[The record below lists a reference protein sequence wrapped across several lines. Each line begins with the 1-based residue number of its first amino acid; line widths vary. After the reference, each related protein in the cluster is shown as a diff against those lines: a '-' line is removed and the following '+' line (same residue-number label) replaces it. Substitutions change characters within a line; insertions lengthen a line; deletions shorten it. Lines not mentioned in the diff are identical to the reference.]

1 MAKINPVKLK
11 QDAEKL
17 EKAGRADQ
25 AILLYRQI
33 VEDNPRD
40 WNTVKKIGDLYVRLN
55 RHREAIGEYAK
66 VADFYA
72 SDGFLLKAIAM
83 WKQINK
89 LDASSLDPY
98 LHLAD
103 LYAKQGLMM
112 EAKSQYQIVVDEYV
126 KRGKTREAGDVLRKM
141 ADIDPGDLK
150 IRSRLADLYTRDGDQ
165 GRAVG
170 EHIAIAEELNKKGH
184 LAEALQVLEKGL
196 KVDPGSLQLRLELA
210 RVHLVQKS
218 YDRAVHYLEE
228 AVRQAPEDP
237 QILVRLGEAYLGA
250 KKFEEAEAISRRL
263 RELGPDDDESRI
275 QMGRVYLQQDRFD
288 RAFEEFLPAVE
299 KMAARKETEKAAA
312 LLQQII
318 QKNAVHTISLA
329 KLVDVY
335 RAGNKEGAATAAS
348 QQLAEAHINSAEFV
362 EAAQVLEDL
371 VERDPQNAQ
380 HRTKLEFV
388 KTRIG
393 GGSAPRP
400 AAASAAPVLEGA
412 FLEEEFDLE
421 EPAAA
426 RMPTPAAS
434 RPAVRP
440 PAPARPAA
448 PPPPA
453 AAPAPARRAEVE
465 APGPLSEDD
474 REFVEEHVAE
484 GRVFRKYGLLDKA
497 ADQFEAVVARFP
509 ENLEA
514 RQELRELYKEK
525 GQPARAAEQCHALSE
540 IFRLRGDNASADA
553 YEAEARELTPP
564 APKPAPRPAP
574 TPAAPVHLEEEE
586 IQLEDATEELS
597 FDEAEEEEIPLDVD
611 EAPAIAAAAP
621 ALEVQPDEGALD
633 LSETGE
639 LPGSFLDDEPAAEVE
654 VPIEEP
660 EPPAP
665 PPPVRVAPR
674 VEPPPVLEEPPL
686 AFADSDLGLE
696 VEMDAEQEP
705 EPEPEPPAMPAF
717 VEEPPASTV
726 PGEVQRVLEEVEQY
740 MSLGFVDDARDALR
754 EISARYPDEPAI
766 ADAVERLGLD
776 LDVPVEP
783 AAIEEPSFSVVEEDS
798 AEIDIPAQVE
808 PPPPAPVEEED
819 VLAGLGIEPPPPA
832 AAPAFELEEEP
843 AAAEEEFD
851 VEADLQSAVAEAAA
865 ASPADASPEPEV
877 SFEEEETP
885 LVEEAPAEETLVEE
899 EEPVFAAEP
908 EPEPEPE
915 PIAVSAAPEL
925 PEPAPAPAS
934 SWDGGGFDLGAELG
948 DLFGAQSAVE
958 EEPAASTSSELG
970 ESGLADIF
978 KEFKKGVDKQL
989 GQEDY
994 DTRYNLGIAYKEMG
1008 LIDEAIAEFQLA
1020 AKDQGRLLECSSMLG
1035 ICFLEKGMP
1044 KLAIKWFEKGLK
1056 APGRR
1061 EEEYQG
1067 LRYDLATAHEAAG
1080 DLDTALGLFTE
1091 LYGQDANF
1099 RDVAAKLR
1107 ELRGAQA

>member
-1 MAKINPVKLK
+1 LAKINPVKLK

-196 KVDPGSLQLRLELA
+196 KVDPNSLQLRQELA
-210 RVHLVQKS
+210 RVHLVQKNF
-218 YDRAVHYLEE
+218 DRAVHYLEE
-228 AVRQAPEDP
+228 AVRQAPQDP
-237 QILVRLGEAYLGA
+237 QILARLGEAYLGA
-250 KKFEEAEAISRRL
+250 RKIEEAEAISKRL
-263 RELGPDDDESRI
+263 LELGPDDDESRV

-288 RAFEEFLPAVE
+288 RAYDEFLPAVQRL
-299 KMAARKETEKAAA
+299 MARRETEKAAA
-312 LLQQII
+312 LLQQIV
-318 QKNAVHTISLA
+318 QKNASHTPSLA
-329 KLVDVY
+329 KLAEVY
-335 RAGNKEGAATAAS
+335 QAGNKESAAS
-348 QQLAEAHINSAEFV
+348 ATSAQLAEAHINAGEYAD
-362 EAAQVLEDL
+362 AARVLEALL
-371 VERDPQNAQ
+371 VRDPQNGQ

-388 KTRIG
+388 RTRISG
-393 GGSAPRP
+393 GAPRAAAPAPAP
-400 AAASAAPVLEGA
+400 AAAPLLDSP
-412 FLEEEFDLE
+412 FLEEEFDLDE
-421 EPAAA
+421 AEAP
-426 RMPTPAAS
+426 
-434 RPAVRP
+434 
-440 PAPARPAA
+440 PARPAPQPASRGTGSQRAAAA
-448 PPPPA
+448 PPP
-453 AAPAPARRAEVE
+453 RKAEVE
-465 APGPLSEDD
+465 PAGPLSEDD
-474 REFVEEHVAE
+474 REFIEEHVAE
-484 GRVFRKYGLLDKA
+484 GRVFRKYGLLDNA

-509 ENLEA
+509 DNVEA
-514 RQELRELYKEK
+514 RQELRDLYKEK
-525 GQPARAAEQCHALSE
+525 GQPARAGEQCQALSE
-540 IFRLRGDNASADA
+540 IFRLRGDDAQADV
-553 YEAEARELTPP
+553 YLKEARELAP
-564 APKPAPRPAP
+564 APAAHP
-574 TPAAPVHLEEEE
+574 TPAPFAQPIHLEEEE
-586 IQLEDATEELS
+586 IQLEDASEELALEEG
-597 FDEAEEEEIPLDVD
+597 DEEEIPLEMD
-611 EAPAIAAAAP
+611 EPGPALP
-621 ALEVQPDEGALD
+621 VEETPLLEVQAEEEPAFD
-633 LSETGE
+633 LSE
-639 LPGSFLDDEPAAEVE
+639 PGDLQGRFLDEEPPVE
-654 VPIEEP
+654 LDVQVDEP
-660 EPPAP
+660 EPAP
-665 PPPVRVAPR
+665 SGPLLVEEETFEEPVVEEPVA
-674 VEPPPVLEEPPL
+674 EEPPL
-686 AFADSDLGLE
+686 AFAESDLGLE
-696 VEMDAEQEP
+696 VEMDAEP
-705 EPEPEPPAMPAF
+705 EPVAPPLAEPEPPVRTAPT
-717 VEEPPASTV
+717 EL
-726 PGEVQRVLEEVEQY
+726 QRVLEEVEQY

-754 EISARYPDEPAI
+754 EVRSRYPGEPAI
-766 ADAVERLGLD
+766 AEAVERLGLD
-776 LDVPVEP
+776 LDLPPEMPFEEP
-783 AAIEEPSFSVVEEDS
+783 AFAVEEDPS
-798 AEIDIPAQVE
+798 EVEIPETIE
-808 PPPPAPVEEED
+808 PPAPAPASEED
-819 VLAGLGIEPPPPA
+819 FLAGLGV
-832 AAPAFELEEEP
+832 EEP
-843 AAAEEEFD
+843 EAAAEEEPVSFEATDEPEEFD
-851 VEADLQSAVAEAAA
+851 VAADLESAVAEAAEA
-865 ASPADASPEPEV
+865 TDTLDAGPDVAFEPEPAV
-877 SFEEEETP
+877 SGLADEEDIP
-885 LVEEAPAEETLVEE
+885 DFA
-899 EEPVFAAEP
+899 AAEP
-908 EPEPEPE
+908 EPTPPPALVEAAEP
-915 PIAVSAAPEL
+915 AAAP
-925 PEPAPAPAS
+925 A
-934 SWDGGGFDLGAELG
+934 WDGGGFDLGAELG
-948 DLFGAQSAVE
+948 DLFGAQAAVE
-958 EEPAASTSSELG
+958 EEPAASTSAELG
-970 ESGLADIF
+970 DSGLADIF

-989 GQEDY
+989 GNEDY

-1020 AKDQGRLLECSSMLG
+1020 AKDPGRLLECSSMLG

-1044 KLAIKWFEKGLK
+1044 KLAVKWFEKGLK

-1067 LRYDLATAHEAAG
+1067 LRYDLATAYEAAG

>member
-89 LDASSLDPY
+89 LDASSLEPY

-196 KVDPGSLQLRLELA
+196 KVDPNSLQLRQELA
-210 RVHLVQKS
+210 RVHLVQKN

-250 KKFEEAEAISRRL
+250 RKIEEAEAISKRL
-263 RELGPDDDESRI
+263 RELGPDDDESRV

-288 RAFEEFLPAVE
+288 QAYEEFLPAIDRLV
-299 KMAARKETEKAAA
+299 ARRETEKAAA
-312 LLQQII
+312 LLQQIV
-318 QKNAVHTISLA
+318 QKNAIHTPSLA
-329 KLVDVY
+329 KLVEVY
-335 RAGNKEGAATAAS
+335 RAGNKEAAAS
-348 QQLAEAHINSAEFV
+348 SASTQLAEAHINSAEFA

-371 VERDPQNAQ
+371 VARDPQNAQ
-380 HRTKLEFV
+380 HLTKLEFV
-388 KTRIG
+388 RTRITG
-393 GGSAPRP
+393 GAPARP
-400 AAASAAPVLEGA
+400 AVPAAQAPLLDSP

-421 EPAAA
+421 EPDAA
-426 RMPTPAAS
+426 RVPTPATP
-434 RPAVRP
+434 RPAAKP
-440 PAPARPAA
+440 AAKAGAPAPA
-448 PPPPA
+448 
-453 AAPAPARRAEVE
+453 ARRAEVE
-465 APGPLSEDD
+465 PVGPLSDDD
-474 REFVEEHVAE
+474 REFIEEHVAE

-509 ENLEA
+509 ENLDA
-514 RQELRELYKEK
+514 RQELRDLYKEK
-525 GQPARAAEQCHALSE
+525 GQPARAAEQSQALSE
-540 IFRLRGDNASADA
+540 IFRLRGDAAAADA
-553 YEAEARELTPP
+553 HETEARELAP
-564 APKPAPRPAP
+564 APKPARPAP
-574 TPAAPVHLEEEE
+574 AAFSPPVHLEEEE
-586 IQLEDATEELS
+586 IQLEDASEELS
-597 FDEAEEEEIPLDVD
+597 FDEADEEEIPLEMD
-611 EAPAIAAAAP
+611 EASASLPVEEP
-621 ALEVQPDEGALD
+621 TLEVAPEEEQPALD
-633 LSETGE
+633 LSEPGE
-639 LPGSFLDDEPAAEVE
+639 LPGSFLDEEPQAVEIEMPAEEPVAEV
-654 VPIEEP
+654 VA
-660 EPPAP
+660 AP
-665 PPPVRVAPR
+665 VV
-674 VEPPPVLEEPPL
+674 EEPPL
-686 AFADSDLGLE
+686 SFADNDLGLE

-705 EPEPEPPAMPAF
+705 LAVEPVPMAPAF
-717 VEEPPASTV
+717 EEPATFEEAPTFEEPAVRTTPS
-726 PGEVQRVLEEVEQY
+726 ELQRVLEEVEQY

-754 EISARYPDEPAI
+754 EINARYPDEPAI
-766 ADAVERLGLD
+766 AEAVERLGLD
-776 LDVPVEP
+776 LEVPAEP
-783 AAIEEPSFSVVEEDS
+783 AVFEEQVFAVEEDDDAS
-798 AEIDIPAQVE
+798 DVEIPAQIE
-808 PPPPAPVEEED
+808 EPPPAPVDEED
-819 VLAGLGIEPPPPA
+819 FLAGLDVGAAPPA
-832 AAPAFELEEEP
+832 AVPELGASEEE
-843 AAAEEEFD
+843 AAVEEEFD
-851 VEADLQSAVAEAAA
+851 VASDLESAVAEAAA
-865 ASPADASPEPEV
+865 AAGSAASIEPDV
-877 SFEEEETP
+877 SFDDEGPIGET
-885 LVEEAPAEETLVEE
+885 AVEE
-899 EEPVFAAEP
+899 EEPVFTEEPEAEP
-908 EPEPEPE
+908 EPSPAIADLAEPEPV
-915 PIAVSAAPEL
+915 PAAAAAP
-925 PEPAPAPAS
+925 A
-934 SWDGGGFDLGAELG
+934 WDGGGFDLGAELG
-948 DLFGAQSAVE
+948 DLFGAQAAVE
-958 EEPAASTSSELG
+958 DEPAASISSELG

-989 GQEDY
+989 GKEDY

-1020 AKDQGRLLECSSMLG
+1020 AKDPTRLLECSSMLG

-1056 APGRR
+1056 APDRR
-1061 EEEYQG
+1061 DEEYQG

>member
-1 MAKINPVKLK
+1 LAKINPVKLK

-55 RHREAIGEYAK
+55 RHREAIGEYGK
-66 VADFYA
+66 VPDFYA

-89 LDASSLDPY
+89 LDASSLEPY

-126 KRGKTREAGDVLRKM
+126 KRGKSREAGDVLRKM

-170 EHIAIAEELNKKGH
+170 EHVAIAEELNKKGH

-196 KVDPGSLQLRLELA
+196 KVDPESLQLRQELA
-210 RVHLVQKS
+210 RVHLVQKN

-228 AVRQAPEDP
+228 AVRQAPQDP
-237 QILVRLGEAYLGA
+237 QVLARLGEAYLGA
-250 KKFEEAEAISRRL
+250 RKIEEAEAISKRL
-263 RELGPDDDESRI
+263 RELGPDDDESRV

-288 RAFEEFLPAVE
+288 QAYEEFLPAVE
-299 KMAARKETEKAAA
+299 RLAGRRETEKAAA
-312 LLQQII
+312 LLQQVV
-318 QKNAVHTISLA
+318 QRNAAHTPSLA
-329 KLVDVY
+329 KLVEVY
-335 RAGNKEGAATAAS
+335 RAGNKESAAS
-348 QQLAEAHINSAEFV
+348 AASTQLAEAHINAAEFV
-362 EAAQVLEDL
+362 EAARVLEDL
-371 VERDPQNAQ
+371 VARDPQNAQ

-388 KTRIG
+388 KTRIAG
-393 GGSAPRP
+393 GGAAAGPATAP
-400 AAASAAPVLEGA
+400 AAPPTPLLDGP

-421 EPAAA
+421 EAEAA
-426 RMPTPAAS
+426 PTPAVP
-434 RPAVRP
+434 RPAAKPAAPAKPAP
-440 PAPARPAA
+440 PAPAT
-448 PPPPA
+448 
-453 AAPAPARRAEVE
+453 RRAEPE
-465 APGPLSEDD
+465 PAGPLSDDD
-474 REFVEEHVAE
+474 REFIEEHVAE

-514 RQELRELYKEK
+514 RQELRDLYKEK
-525 GQPARAAEQCHALSE
+525 GQPERAAQQCQALSE
-540 IFRLRGDNASADA
+540 IFRLRGDDAAADA
-553 YEAEARELTPP
+553 SESEARELAP
-564 APKPAPRPAP
+564 APKPARPAP
-574 TPAAPVHLEEEE
+574 AAFSPPVHLEEEE
-586 IQLEDATEELS
+586 IQLEDASEELS
-597 FDEAEEEEIPLDVD
+597 FDESDEEEIPLEMD
-611 EAPAIAAAAP
+611 ESAASLPVEEP
-621 ALEVQPDEGALD
+621 ALEVQPEEEEPALD
-633 LSETGE
+633 LSEPGE
-639 LPGSFLDDEPAAEVE
+639 LSGSFLEEEPPPVEVE
-654 VPIEEP
+654 VPAEEP
-660 EPPAP
+660 AAAIAAP
-665 PPPVRVAPR
+665 QVV
-674 VEPPPVLEEPPL
+674 EEPPL
-686 AFADSDLGLE
+686 AFAESDLGFE
-696 VEMDAEQEP
+696 VEMEAEP
-705 EPEPEPPAMPAF
+705 EPGPVAPAQPPARSAP
-717 VEEPPASTV
+717 S
-726 PGEVQRVLEEVEQY
+726 EVQRVLEEVEQY

-754 EISARYPDEPAI
+754 ELSARHPDEPAI
-766 ADAVERLGLD
+766 AEAVERLGLD
-776 LDVPVEP
+776 LDLPPE
-783 AAIEEPSFSVVEEDS
+783 AAFEEPVFAVEEEDS
-798 AEIDIPAQVE
+798 AELVIPAQVE
-808 PPPPAPVEEED
+808 EPRPAPADEED
-819 VLAGLGIEPPPPA
+819 FLAGLGVETTVPPA
-832 AAPAFELEEEP
+832 APDLELVTP
-843 AAAEEEFD
+843 AAEEEFD
-851 VEADLQSAVAEAAA
+851 VEADLEAAVAEAAA
-865 ASPADASPEPEV
+865 ATASAMPVEPEV
-877 SFEEEETP
+877 SFEEEAP
-885 LVEEAPAEETLVEE
+885 EEQES
-899 EEPVFAAEP
+899 PVFAPEPLEP
-908 EPEPEPE
+908 EP
-915 PIAVSAAPEL
+915 ASAIEEL
-925 PEPAPAPAS
+925 AAPAPTSA
-934 SWDGGGFDLGAELG
+934 WDGGGFDLGAELG
-948 DLFGAQSAVE
+948 DLFGAQAAVE
-958 EEPAASTSSELG
+958 EEPVAATSAELG

-1020 AKDQGRLLECSSMLG
+1020 AKDPNRLLECSSMLG
-1035 ICFLEKGMP
+1035 ICFMEKGMP

-1056 APGRR
+1056 APDRR
-1061 EEEYQG
+1061 DEEYQG